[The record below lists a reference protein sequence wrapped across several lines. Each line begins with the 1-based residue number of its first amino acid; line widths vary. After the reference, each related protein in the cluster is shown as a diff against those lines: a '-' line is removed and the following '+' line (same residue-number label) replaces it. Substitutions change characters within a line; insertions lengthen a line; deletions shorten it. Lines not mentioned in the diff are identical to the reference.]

1 MIQRVCG
8 PHFEKYCFKSC
19 KCLGKFDNL
28 LTILISKT
36 TSFSSCISVN
46 HSFFTLYVLIWGIEN
61 GLHNS
66 ILGQKIENFRINSEF
81 KIDYVL
87 AVFSFTISTIL
98 KTIYFLLTFR
108 PIPKYENT

>member
-1 MIQRVCG
+1 MIQGVCG
-8 PHFEKYCFKSC
+8 PHLEEYCFKSY
-19 KCLGKFDNL
+19 KCLGIFDNL

-36 TSFSSCISVN
+36 TSYSSHSSIN

-61 GLHNS
+61 GLHNY

-87 AVFSFTISTIL
+87 AAFSFTISTIL
-98 KTIYFLLTFR
+98 RTIYF
-108 PIPKYENT
+108 Y